1 MAARRS
7 ALRRTDLGRAAEPP
21 PGTYEAEPQENL
33 EYAESPASDSD
44 GSSDLPAE
52 IPMPQ
57 AEPEPPGMEATGKVL
72 GRTRTA
78 ARVPGHLEP
87 YQQTVIIGG
96 DPRRE
101 PAAEPFTPPGG
112 AAALEQTAAIPAAPS
127 APAVDQQILAQAQ
140 AQANEMMSQAQQMM
154 QQAQMQAQQMMQDAQ
169 AQIQAH
175 AEQVAQQA
183 GQQGYE
189 EGRQQGFAA
198 GQEQGLQ
205 DTLARVEQL
214 KMEFVELV
222 MARRRVLASMEPEI
236 VHLAV
241 DIAEKIVGMEL
252 STGREIITGIVRQAL
267 ATLKERDEV
276 VIRVNPAEVD
286 AIKANQAGYE
296 AMIEGLKRFEVVP
309 DGAIEAGSC
318 SIETSLGNV
327 DARISTQLEAVRAGL
342 DEMAKIRAFEMK
354 DKLATE
360 PVEVPGDPE
369 FHAKILQAEAEAR
382 EAEAAAKAH
391 H

>member
-7 ALRRTDLGRAAEPP
+7 ALRRTDLGRVAEPP
-21 PGTYEAEPQENL
+21 PSFDSEAPEEHDEAEAL
-33 EYAESPASDSD
+33 ESD
-44 GSSDLPAE
+44 GSSELPAE

-57 AEPEPPGMEATGKVL
+57 GEPEAAAHEPTGKVL
-72 GRTRTA
+72 GRTRHA

-87 YQQTVIIGG
+87 YEHTVIIGG
-96 DPRRE
+96 DPRRD
-101 PAAEPFTPPGG
+101 PAPQQFSSPNGG
-112 AAALEQTAAIPAAPS
+112 GGQMEQTTAMPVTPA

-140 AQANEMMSQAQQMM
+140 AQAQQML
-154 QQAQMQAQQMMQDAQ
+154 QQAHEQVQQMQMQAQQMMQDAQ

-276 VIRVNPAEVD
+276 VIRVNPSEVD
-286 AIKANQAGYE
+286 AIKANQPAYE

-327 DARISTQLEAVRAGL
+327 DARINTQLEAVRAGL

-354 DKLATE
+354 DKLSTE

-369 FHAKILQAEAEAR
+369 FHARILQAEAEAR
-382 EAEAAAKAH
+382 AAEAAAKAH